1 MMEMLFLCK
10 QKTAYE
16 VRISDWSS
24 DVCSS
29 DLKDGGADYIGFQIT
44 DPWTLRPETV
54 LRISSLN
61 KTQAKPNPD
70 GSYTYVIALQD
81 PGVAN
86 WIDTAGLHEGWFQI
100 RWQNVSAGGDP
111 TAEPVRLAKLN
122 ELLAALPTGVPMAD
136 LAFRTDERRVGEE
149 SGRPCE

>member
-1 MMEMLFLCK
+1 MLRLPP
-10 QKTAYE
+10 
-16 VRISDWSS
+16 RS
-24 DVCSS
+24 
-29 DLKDGGADYIGFQIT
+29 
-44 DPWTLRPETV
+44 TLTYTPFPYTTLFRSRPETV

-100 RWQNVSAGGDP
+100 RWQNVPAGGDP
-111 TAEPVRLAKLN
+111 TAEPVRLVKLN
-122 ELLAALPTGVPMAD
+122 ELMAALPPGVPMAD
-136 LAFRTDERRVGEE
+136 LAYRQEQIRSRVELFAQRASE
-149 SGRPCE
+149 TPPAPLPR

>member
-1 MMEMLFLCK
+1 M
-10 QKTAYE
+10 
-16 VRISDWSS
+16 RISDLSS
-24 DVCSS
+24 DVFSS
-29 DLKDGGADYIGFQIT
+29 DLTTKDGGADYIGFQIT

-111 TAEPVRLAKLN
+111 TAGIGSAWC
-122 ELLAALPTGVPMAD
+122 GD
-136 LAFRTDERRVGEE
+136 RVVQDV
-149 SGRPCE
+149 